1 MADHIRLNPSGLFD
15 SKSWGFHQIQIS
27 SGQRIVHFAGQ
38 AALNANAEIVG
49 PGDFRTQMA
58 ICLANVDI
66 ACTAAGVSR
75 TDIAS
80 LRLYVVDHN
89 PDLTPVMIEL
99 LGAFFGPE
107 ATPPATL
114 VGVAR
119 LGMPEMMIE
128 IEAVAIG

>member
-15 SKSWGFHQIQIS
+15 SSSWGFHQIQIS
-27 SGQRIVHFAGQ
+27 SGKRIVHFAGQ
-38 AALNANAEIVG
+38 AALDANAQIVG
-49 PGDFRTQMA
+49 PGDFRSQMA
-58 ICLANVDI
+58 TCLANIDI

-75 TDIAS
+75 SDIAS

-89 PDLTPVMIEL
+89 TDFTPVMIEQL
-99 LGAFFGPE
+99 SGFFGPDS
-107 ATPPATL
+107 TPPATL